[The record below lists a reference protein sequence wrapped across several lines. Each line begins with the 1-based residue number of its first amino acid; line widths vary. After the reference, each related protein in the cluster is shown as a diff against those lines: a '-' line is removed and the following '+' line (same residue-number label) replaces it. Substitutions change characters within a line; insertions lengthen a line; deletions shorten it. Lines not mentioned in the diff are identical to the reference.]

1 MKKIALIAGAAV
13 LALGMGTASA
23 SGADLFTAK
32 GCGGCHGPDA
42 KSPIMPTYPKLA
54 GQNAEYAAAQMKDIK
69 SGARANGQAA
79 AMKGVMAGVSD
90 AEIKEI
96 ATWLSSQ

>member
-1 MKKIALIAGAAV
+1 MKKIALIASATV
-13 LALGMGTASA
+13 LVLGMGTASA
-23 SGADLFTAK
+23 GGADLFTAK

-54 GQNAEYAAAQMKDIK
+54 GQNAEYAANQMKDIK
-69 SGARANGQAA
+69 SGTRANGQSA

-96 ATWLSSQ
+96 SEWLATL